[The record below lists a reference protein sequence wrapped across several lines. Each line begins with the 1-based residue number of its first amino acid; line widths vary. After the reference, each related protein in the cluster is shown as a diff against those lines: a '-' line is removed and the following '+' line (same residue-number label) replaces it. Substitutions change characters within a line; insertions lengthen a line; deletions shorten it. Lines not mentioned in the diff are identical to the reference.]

1 MRRGLVFFAW
11 SCEIGLAFEGQATS
25 GLLTNKVAVCFYS
38 KQVAESA
45 LKQVAVFFHS
55 TSAILG
61 LCLKPPSQAEGQA
74 AELSLEPSPW
84 ES

>member
-11 SCEIGLAFEGQATS
+11 SCEIGFTFEDQATS

-45 LKQVAVFFHS
+45 LKQVAVFFCS
-55 TSAILG
+55 TPVILG
-61 LCLKPPSQAEGQA
+61 LCLMLPNQAKGQA
-74 AELSLEPSPW
+74 SEPSLEPSP
-84 ES
+84 

>member
-45 LKQVAVFFHS
+45 LKQVAVFFC
-55 TSAILG
+55 TTPAILG
-61 LCLKPPSQAEGQA
+61 LCLNLQSQTEGQA
-74 AELSLEPSPW
+74 AEPSLEPSP
-84 ES
+84 